1 MTAAAQGGAIQGP
14 ICSPSRI
21 AELVTQ
27 IAELLPGLTYLGEEE
42 VRTVERAYRVAE
54 RAHQGQLRLSGEPYI
69 SHPLAVAGLLAEMR
83 LDQDALAGALLHDV
97 VEDTAISAEEI
108 RAEFGDTVE
117 KLVAGV
123 TKLGRIKLHSQAQV
137 QAENIRKMLIA
148 MAEDLRVVLIKL
160 ADRLHN
166 MRTIEY
172 LPPERQRRIA
182 QETADIYAPLAHR
195 LGMWQM
201 KAELEDLAFSVLDP
215 TNYERV
221 RQEILTQRRQRETS
235 LLHAQ
240 SRLQAALA
248 EAGIHA
254 EVAGRP
260 KNITSVYRKMQ
271 QAGRSIDEI
280 YDLVALRVICDDIKG
295 CYGSLGVVHSLWKP
309 IPGRFK
315 DYVAMPKGNGY
326 QSLHTTVVGEGGEP
340 VEIQIR
346 TWEMHRTAEEGIA
359 AHWHYKEGTRADQRL
374 DQGFGWLRSL
384 LEWQKELLDAERF
397 VEHVRL
403 DVFQDEVFVFT
414 PRGDVL
420 SLPSGATAI
429 DFAYRIHTDVGHRCL
444 GAKVNSRMVPLDYR
458 LQNGDIVEILTT
470 KSERHGPSRDWLNF
484 ARTSSAREKIRQ
496 WFKRER
502 REENVARGKELL
514 DRELR
519 RMRGLQ
525 LAAIPAARLQE
536 LAREFR
542 LPDVVDFFAA
552 IGYGEIAART
562 VVLRWAAG
570 EEELAERPGS
580 GPPIPLVSRPTPSG
594 GVKVAGLGDLLT
606 NIARCCKPVPGEP
619 IRGYVTRGRGV
630 TVHRDD
636 CVNIR
641 HAGDPRRIVQVE
653 WDADSRQV
661 YPVRLRIEGRDRT
674 GLLRDVATAIA
685 ETKVNLSGAAVE
697 VEGDHTA
704 VISTVVEVTSL
715 TELSRLLERLERVH
729 DVHQVMREVG

>member
-1 MTAAAQGGAIQGP
+1 L
-14 ICSPSRI
+14 
-21 AELVTQ
+21 ETQ
-27 IAELLPGLTYLGEEE
+27 IAELLPGISYLGEDE
-42 VRTVERAYRVAE
+42 VRTIERAYALAE
-54 RAHQGQLRLSGEPYI
+54 RAHSGQMRLSGEPYI
-69 SHPLAVAGLLAEMR
+69 SHPLAVASLLAEMR
-83 LDQDALAGALLHDV
+83 LDQDALAAALLHDV
-97 VEDTAISAEEI
+97 VEDTSITSEQI
-108 RAEFGDTVE
+108 REEFGETVE

-166 MRTIEY
+166 MRTIGA
-172 LPPERQRRIA
+172 LPEDRRRRIA

-215 TNYERV
+215 ENYQRV
-221 RQEILTQRRQRETS
+221 RSEILSQRRQRE
-235 LLHAQ
+235 HALEVA
-240 SRLQAALA
+240 RARLETELQAA
-248 EAGIHA
+248 GIRA

-260 KNITSVYRKMQ
+260 KNITSVFRKMQ
-271 QAGRSIDEI
+271 QAGRTIDEI
-280 YDLVALRVICDDIKG
+280 YDLVAIRVICQDVKA
-295 CYGSLGVVHSLWKP
+295 CYATLGVVHSLWKP

-315 DYVAMPKGNGY
+315 DYIAMPKGNGY

-359 AHWHYKEGTRADQRL
+359 AHWHYKEGTRSDQRL

-414 PRGDVL
+414 PKGDVL

-514 DRELR
+514 DRELK
-519 RMRGLQ
+519 RMRG
-525 LAAIPAARLQE
+525 AALSSIPSARLQQ
-536 LAREFR
+536 LAQEFR
-542 LPDVVDFFAA
+542 LADPVDFFAA
-552 IGYGEIAART
+552 VGYGEISART
-562 VVLRWAAG
+562 VVLRWVAG
-570 EEELAERPGS
+570 EEDASPRPGM
-580 GPPIPLVSRPTPSG
+580 GPAIPLTSRPTPSG
-594 GVKVAGLGDLLT
+594 GVRVAGLGDLLT
-606 NIARCCKPVPGEP
+606 NIARCCKPVPGEA

-653 WDADSRQV
+653 WDEDSRQV

-685 ETKVNLSGAAVE
+685 ESKVNLSGAAVE
-697 VEGDHTA
+697 IEGASSA

-715 TELSRLLERLERVH
+715 TELSRLLERLERIR
-729 DVHQVMREVG
+729 DVRQVVREVG

>member
-1 MTAAAQGGAIQGP
+1 M
-14 ICSPSRI
+14 
-21 AELVTQ
+21 ETQ
-27 IAELLPGLTYLGEEE
+27 IAELLPGISYLGEDE
-42 VRTVERAYRVAE
+42 VRTIERAYALAE
-54 RAHQGQLRLSGEPYI
+54 RAHSGQMRLSGEPYI
-69 SHPLAVAGLLAEMR
+69 SHPLAVASLLAEMR
-83 LDQDALAGALLHDV
+83 LDQDALAAALLHDV
-97 VEDTAISAEEI
+97 VEDTSITSEQI
-108 RAEFGDTVE
+108 REEFGETVE

-166 MRTIEY
+166 MRTIGA
-172 LPPERQRRIA
+172 LPEDRRRRIA

-215 TNYERV
+215 ENYQRV
-221 RQEILTQRRQRETS
+221 RSEILSQRRQRE
-235 LLHAQ
+235 HALEVA
-240 SRLQAALA
+240 RARLETELQAA
-248 EAGIHA
+248 GIRA

-260 KNITSVYRKMQ
+260 KNITSVFRKMQ
-271 QAGRSIDEI
+271 QAGRTIDEI
-280 YDLVALRVICDDIKG
+280 YDLVAIRVICQDVKA
-295 CYGSLGVVHSLWKP
+295 CYATLGVVHSLWKP

-315 DYVAMPKGNGY
+315 DYIAMPKGNGY

-359 AHWHYKEGTRADQRL
+359 AHWHYKEGTRSDQRL

-414 PRGDVL
+414 PKGDVL

-514 DRELR
+514 DRELK
-519 RMRGLQ
+519 RMRG
-525 LAAIPAARLQE
+525 AALSSIPSARLQQ
-536 LAREFR
+536 LAQEFR
-542 LPDVVDFFAA
+542 LADPVDFFAA
-552 IGYGEIAART
+552 VGYGEISART
-562 VVLRWAAG
+562 VVLRWVAG
-570 EEELAERPGS
+570 EEDASPRPGM
-580 GPPIPLVSRPTPSG
+580 GPAIPLTSRPTPSG
-594 GVKVAGLGDLLT
+594 GVRVAGLGDLLT
-606 NIARCCKPVPGEP
+606 NIARCCKPVPGEA

-653 WDADSRQV
+653 WDEDSRQV

-685 ETKVNLSGAAVE
+685 ESKVNLSGAAVE
-697 VEGDHTA
+697 IEGASSA

-715 TELSRLLERLERVH
+715 TELSRLLERLERIR
-729 DVHQVMREVG
+729 DVRQVVREVG